1 MGEPRRNNSGE
12 VPARFSHCLV
22 VCLALLA
29 VFVPGSAFA
38 VATATDGPRLAIM
51 AHNSCCGSA
60 VITVGPN
67 GEGPDSVI
75 EGPRSRDILAVYDR
89 PSWSADG
96 GLLAFGASRFGDD
109 GNVVAIVREDGGG
122 LRLFPRA
129 VLTGG
134 DPVISPDGA
143 TVAFQ
148 QVRLVKVLPGRENV
162 LTKSSIWLLDVE
174 DGSIRQLTRWR
185 VGTSL
190 EPTSYSPDGATLAAQ
205 SYGRRG
211 FRAVAI
217 DLRSGRLT
225 LLVRDAVEPT
235 YSPDGTRLAF
245 VRLKDWLT
253 TRPNDET
260 AQPVIELF
268 VADAHGDAPKRL
280 LRKRGLIA
288 WPSWDPSSS
297 RLAFTRSPVDS
308 PRSRTPLLGNKVMA
322 MNADGTCL
330 TKLFSDPELTL
341 SGSAWQP
348 GIGRDAG
355 PISC

>member
-1 MGEPRRNNSGE
+1 M
-12 VPARFSHCLV
+12 VALI
-22 VCLALLA
+22 LLA
-29 VFVPGSAFA
+29 VGSA
-38 VATATDGPRLAIM
+38 TAAAPAGPRLAIV
-51 AHNSCCGSA
+51 AHDSCCGSA
-60 VITVGPN
+60 VIMVGVG
-67 GEGPDSVI
+67 GEEPDRLVDGPQ
-75 EGPRSRDILAVYDR
+75 SRDILAVYDR

-96 GLLAFGASRFGDD
+96 EWIAFGASRFGDD
-109 GNVVAIVREDGGG
+109 GNVIALARADGSG

-129 VLTGG
+129 VLDAG

-148 QVRLVKVLPGRENV
+148 RVQLVKVLPGRENV
-162 LTKSSIWLLDVE
+162 LTKSSIWLLDVK
-174 DGSIRQLTRWR
+174 DGSVGRLTRWR

-190 EPTSYSPDGATLAAQ
+190 EPTSYSPDGSTLAVQ

-211 FRAVAI
+211 FRALAI
-217 DLRSGRLT
+217 DARSGRLT

-245 VRLKDWLT
+245 VRLKNWLT
-253 TRPNDET
+253 SRPAET

-268 VADAHGDAPKRL
+268 VARANGNAPERL

-322 MNADGTCL
+322 INADGTCL
-330 TKLFSDPELTL
+330 TKVFSSPELTL
-341 SGSAWQP
+341 SGAAWQP
-348 GIGRDAG
+348 GAGREAG
-355 PISC
+355 PIGC